1 MNLNY
6 KLLIPDQ
13 TQVQK
18 EPILEWSFS
27 KDESSPRNELFEGKT
42 GFQFLSFEPTI
53 SNSGKIT
60 TLKAS
65 KEEEKLKFEMNLYI
79 WNYQTSL
86 LANNQFENDYFEEIV
101 KMKEAAVP
109 YILKELQ
116 KGPTPLVHAL
126 SLIYP
131 DTVKCVGYVPL
142 DALCSLWED
151 ILKGIVKP

>member
-1 MNLNY
+1 MNLDFIS
-6 KLLIPDQ
+6 LIPVQ
-13 TQVQK
+13 AQVQK
-18 EPILEWSFS
+18 EPVLEWFVS
-27 KDESSPRNELFEGKT
+27 EEGGAPENVLFETKT
-42 GFQFLSFEPTI
+42 GFEFLSFEPTI
-53 SNSGKIT
+53 SNSGRVTK
-60 TLKAS
+60 LDAK
-65 KEEEKLKFEMNLYI
+65 KEEEKLKFGMNLAI

-86 LANNQFENDYFEEIV
+86 LANNRFENVYFHEIV

-109 YILKELQ
+109 FILEELQ

-131 DTVKCVGYVPL
+131 NTVQCEGYVPL